1 MKKISFLSHS
11 VWTCSPEKNSY
22 KKTIFRSFSA
32 ADGQMSGQMS
42 IQLTYLNR
50 AFHGLSID
58 MSHDPEHIFSVFGV
72 VTPPGGV
79 QGGPPSKILSDYKN
93 IGINLCPCQKSASYL
108 KKCGRA
114 PPPTFCWGVSGVV
127 LGVSPPGGSRVLP
140 SQKSFRL

>member
-1 MKKISFLSHS
+1 
-11 VWTCSPEKNSY
+11 
-22 KKTIFRSFSA
+22 
-32 ADGQMSGQMS
+32 MS

-58 MSHDPEHIFSVFGV
+58 MSHDPKHNFSILGWLP
-72 VTPPGGV
+72 PPGGV

-114 PPPTFCWGVSGVV
+114 PPPYFLLGCFWGGSGGFSPWGVQSAPT
-127 LGVSPPGGSRVLP
+127 SKIF
-140 SQKSFRL
+140 QIMII

>member
-1 MKKISFLSHS
+1 
-11 VWTCSPEKNSY
+11 
-22 KKTIFRSFSA
+22 
-32 ADGQMSGQMS
+32 MS

-72 VTPPGGV
+72 VTPP

-93 IGINLCPCQKSASYL
+93 IGIYLCPCQKSASYL

-114 PPPTFCWGVSGVV
+114 PPLLFVGVFLGWFWGFLP
-127 LGVSPPGGSRVLP
+127 LGGPECSHLKNLSDYDNIGLNQCPC
-140 SQKSFRL
+140 QKSAS